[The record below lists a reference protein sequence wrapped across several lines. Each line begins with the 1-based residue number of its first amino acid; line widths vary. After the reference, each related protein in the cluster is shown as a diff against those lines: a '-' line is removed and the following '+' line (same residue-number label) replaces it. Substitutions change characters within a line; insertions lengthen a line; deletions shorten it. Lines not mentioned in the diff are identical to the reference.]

1 MEIYTAGQLLL
12 IGLEG
17 QKLAP
22 SNICFQIRS
31 VQIAAIPSKI
41 KTEIK
46 LAKLLFV
53 AFLPKIDFGWWGWS
67 AWVKMASKYG
77 FEALSHEKLPYKKSR
92 CYFLYIQKA

>member
-1 MEIYTAGQLLL
+1 MEIYTTGKLLL

-17 QKLAP
+17 QKSAP

-53 AFLPKIDFGWWGWS
+53 AFLPKNRFWMVGPVCVGEN
-67 AWVKMASKYG
+67 G
-77 FEALSHEKLPYKKSR
+77 FQKR
-92 CYFLYIQKA
+92 IQGT